1 VLLTSDPAEAQNSDP
16 LAAEQARS
24 GAAAKTI
31 AILDRT
37 MTGLA
42 LLVLPAIV
50 LQEIIP
56 DESPWAALAEGVDW
70 FIWSG
75 FVVCLAGIF
84 ALYDGKASFFRAYRF
99 DLLLVLLTP
108 PLAPQ
113 AWQALRVLRTLRILR
128 LALAGYRLHRQAQ
141 GLKRATVVG
150 PAAIVLAVILIS
162 AAAAIRAV
170 EPATVPTAQAALWW
184 ATSRLT
190 SMGDGGIQLQ
200 TLEGRVVE
208 LFVALSGLAFLSLI
222 TAAVASIF
230 VHAQHRPD
238 PHGEKL
244 DAILG
249 RLERLERAHE
259 RAHEGAPAE
268 QSPS

>member
-1 VLLTSDPAEAQNSDP
+1 MSATALV
-16 LAAEQARS
+16 AAEHEVHG
-24 GAAAKTI
+24 GAARTI
-31 AILDRT
+31 AALDRA
-37 MTGLA
+37 MTALA

-50 LQEIIP
+50 LQELIP
-56 DESPWAALAEGVDW
+56 DDSPLQWVTEVTDW
-70 FIWSG
+70 FIWGG

-84 ALYDGKASFFRAYRF
+84 VLCEKKSSFFRAYRF

-141 GLKRATVVG
+141 GLKRASVVG
-150 PAAIVLAVILIS
+150 PAAVVLAVIVIS
-162 AAAAIRAV
+162 AASAIRAV
-170 EPATVPTAQAALWW
+170 EPTSVPTPQAGLWW

-230 VHAQHRPD
+230 VHSQHRPD

-244 DAILG
+244 DAILD
-249 RLERLERAHE
+249 RLEKLEIAH
-259 RAHEGAPAE
+259 RR
-268 QSPS
+268 SVTDKDS